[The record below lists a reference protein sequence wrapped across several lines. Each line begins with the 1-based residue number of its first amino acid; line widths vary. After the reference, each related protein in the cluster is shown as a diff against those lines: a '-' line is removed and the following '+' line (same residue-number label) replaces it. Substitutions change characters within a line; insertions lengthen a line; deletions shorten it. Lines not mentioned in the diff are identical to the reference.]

1 MFYVAGTVKSAGAL
15 RGLISKKSYHQ
26 ALFLLPH
33 FTLTPLKRLQV
44 HTAHSSATATAA
56 AAAAAAAAD
65 SLLSIV

>member
-15 RGLISKKSYHQ
+15 RGLISKSYHQ